1 MTAQG
6 GAGVVCVEHAS
17 DRDAVAGISEHG
29 CGGAD
34 GAACLSRVPF
44 LRAIVSCPAEL
55 DGACAG
61 VVAVPAGPGGCQTGR
76 QREVRS

>member
-29 CGGAD
+29 WGGAD
-34 GAACLSRVPF
+34 GAACLSFVPF

-55 DGACAG
+55 DGARAQWPFRRGRAG
-61 VVAVPAGPGGCQTGR
+61 VRLDDGGR
-76 QREVRS
+76 